1 MPKQGQSKAQ
11 ANRAMRQEALREQL
25 SKQKHIEQVVKNIK
39 KIECLDHDS
48 ETFTNEVTK
57 YKIANEQRLKLIN
70 KYLPDL
76 RATEH
81 TADGGN
87 PLVDLFAQLS
97 GKTVGP
103 NSKK

>member
-11 ANRAMRQEALREQL
+11 ANRAMRQEALRETL
-25 SKQKHIEQVVKNIK
+25 SSQGHIQHVIENIT
-39 KIECLDHDS
+39 KIECLDESS
-48 ETFTNEVTK
+48 ETFSNALNK
-57 YKIANEQRLKLIN
+57 YKVANEQRLRLIN

-103 NSKK
+103 DSKK